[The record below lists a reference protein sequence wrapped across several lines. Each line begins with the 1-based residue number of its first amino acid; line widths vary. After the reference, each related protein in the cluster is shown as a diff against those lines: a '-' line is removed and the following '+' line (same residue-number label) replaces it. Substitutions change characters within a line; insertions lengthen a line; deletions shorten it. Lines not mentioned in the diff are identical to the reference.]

1 MHIDM
6 FDFDLP
12 RELIAERPMEPRS
25 AARLLDLTG
34 DGIAHRHVRDL
45 PNCLRPGDIMV
56 FNNTRVLPAQLRA
69 QRGAAQIDL
78 TLHQQQGPCQWLA
91 FARPAKR
98 LTIGDMLHF
107 DGGVM
112 AMVTD
117 KHADG
122 PVSLK
127 FNLLPED
134 FGDFLRQIGRMPIP
148 PYIKR
153 QHDTG
158 RNLGGDEQDN
168 HDYQTI
174 FARHD
179 GAVAA
184 PTAGLHFTP
193 DLLTA
198 LTARGIKHTTLTL
211 HVGAGT
217 FLPVKTDDVRDHIMH
232 AEWGQIDPATAEIL
246 NQTRQSGGR
255 IVAVGTTSL
264 RLLESAA
271 GDDGMIPPFAD
282 ETRIY
287 ILPGYRF
294 KAVDVLMTNFHLPK
308 STLFMLVSAFSGR
321 EKMMAAYQAAIAEQ
335 YRFFSYGDA
344 CLLARQDITR

>member
-1 MHIDM
+1 MKIDL

-12 RELIAERPMEPRS
+12 RQLIAERPIEPRT
-25 AARLLDLTG
+25 AARLLDITG
-34 DGIAHRHVRDL
+34 DTLHHRHVGDL
-45 PNCLRPGDIMV
+45 PDLLRAGDMMV
-56 FNNTRVLPAQLRA
+56 FNNTKVLPAQLTAR
-69 QRGAAQIDL
+69 RGAATIDL
-78 TLHQQQGPCQWLA
+78 TLHQQQGPCLWYA

-98 LTIGDMLHF
+98 LHVGDDLIF
-107 DGGVM
+107 DGGVR
-112 AMVTD
+112 AVVTE
-117 KHADG
+117 KLPDG
-122 PVSLK
+122 PVGIK
-127 FNLLPED
+127 FDLPAED

-158 RNLGGDEQDN
+158 RNLGGDDQDK

-193 DLLTA
+193 DLLAT
-198 LTARGIKHTTLTL
+198 LTARGILHTTLTL

-217 FLPVKTDDVRDHIMH
+217 FLPVKTDDVRDHVMH
-232 AEWGQIDPATAEIL
+232 AEWGQIDAATADIL
-246 NQTRQSGGR
+246 NATRASGGR

-264 RLLESAA
+264 RLLESATGA
-271 GDDGMIPPFAD
+271 DGIVQPFAD
-282 ETRIY
+282 HTSIY
-287 ILPGYRF
+287 ILPGYQF
-294 KAVDVLMTNFHLPK
+294 KAVDILLTNFHLPK
-308 STLFMLVSAFSGR
+308 STLFMLVSAFAGR
-321 EKMMAAYQAAIAEQ
+321 ERMLDAYQAAIAAE

-344 CLLARQDITR
+344 CLLARS